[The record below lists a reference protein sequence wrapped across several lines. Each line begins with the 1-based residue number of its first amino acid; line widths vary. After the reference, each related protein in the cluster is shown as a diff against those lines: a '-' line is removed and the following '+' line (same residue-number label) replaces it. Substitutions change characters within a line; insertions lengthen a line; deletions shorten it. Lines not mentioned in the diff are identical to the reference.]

1 MRALLHDAVDAVTS
15 LVEETHQACA
25 QTPVALLSA
34 VPVVGPVADLVDA
47 IHGGIAEIAYGAVR
61 TANQGTRL
69 VLDSVAEAA
78 DQAGLSQAA
87 TQLLRLSLDPVQL
100 RALGRWGELAQSAL
114 NAWVGDFLA
123 RQGNELAVTMG
134 FWRRA
139 AAVSWTPEGI
149 LAACPDATSKLCIFV
164 HGLGCNEG
172 AWRFRALEQ
181 HGDAEA
187 DYASLLA
194 RDLGYTSLHLRYNTG
209 LHVSTNARELAER
222 LEQLLRLYPC
232 PIESVALVGH
242 SMGGLVS
249 RGAAHYSQAAGH
261 RWVKR
266 LTHVL
271 CIGSPNLGAP
281 LEQATHLLSSLLAS
295 FETAGTQVPAK
306 LLNTRSAG
314 IKDLRFGYVLDE
326 DWTDKDPDAFLRDER
341 HDVPMLD
348 GVTYGFI
355 AATFLSDPAHP
366 LGALL
371 GDLLV
376 RVPSAAGSAVEPARS
391 VRFHIGGVLHGVHH
405 IALLNHP
412 RVYPLVSR
420 FLSGRALPERQAP
433 ASAGASV

>member
-1 MRALLHDAVDAVTS
+1 LHDAVDAVTT
-15 LVEETHQACA
+15 LVEETHQASA
-25 QTPVALLSA
+25 QRPVALLSA
-34 VPVVGPVADLVDA
+34 VPVVGPVAGLVGA
-47 IHGGIAEIAYGAVR
+47 LHGGIAAVAYGAVR
-61 TANQGTRL
+61 GANQGTRL
-69 VLDSVAEAA
+69 ALDSVGEAA
-78 DQAGLSQAA
+78 DQAGLSRVLAQ
-87 TQLLRLSLDPVQL
+87 QLRRSLDPAQE
-100 RALGRWGELAQSAL
+100 RALGRWGEIAQSAL
-114 NAWVGDFLA
+114 NAWIGDFLA
-123 RQGNELAVTMG
+123 QRDNDLALPMV
-134 FWRRA
+134 FCRRG
-139 AAVSWTPEGI
+139 AVLSWTPEGV

-164 HGLGCNEG
+164 HGLGCNDG
-172 AWRFRALEQ
+172 TWRFRALEQ
-181 HGDAEA
+181 HAEAEA

-194 RDLGYTSLHLRYNTG
+194 RDLGYSSLHLRYNTG

-232 PIESVALVGH
+232 PVESLVLVGH

-249 RGAAHYSQAAGH
+249 RGAAHYGRAAGH
-261 RWVKR
+261 RWIER

-281 LEQATHLLSSLLAS
+281 LEKATHLLSSLLAS
-295 FETAGTQVPAK
+295 FDTAGTQVPAK

-314 IKDLRFGYVLDE
+314 IKDLRFGYMLDE

-355 AATFLSDPAHP
+355 AATFLPDPAHP
-366 LGALL
+366 LGHLL

-376 RVPSAAGSAVEPARS
+376 RVPSAAGGAEGSTRN

-412 RVYPLVSR
+412 RVYPLLSR
-420 FLSGRALPERQAP
+420 FLSGTALDEHQAP
-433 ASAGASV
+433 AACV